1 MNKRDYYDVLGVDKN
16 ADANTIK
23 KAYRK
28 LAKEKHPDS
37 GGNEE
42 EFKEISE
49 AYEILSDSEK
59 KSNYDTFGHN
69 GPKSNG
75 FDASF
80 NDMFSKFGF
89 GFNPRNEAKNRK
101 GKDFR
106 INIKVSLEEIF
117 DGGIKKIK
125 YNRDGACGTCN
136 SVGGFGLSRCRN
148 CNGQGM
154 TIQQVRTPFGIIQN
168 ASTCSVCNGD
178 GNTYD
183 NRCHDCNGSGL
194 KNKEETIDIKIPI
207 GVQDGASMVFGG
219 LGQAIKNGTSGSL
232 VVVFSEI
239 PHKKFVR
246 YENDLKCNLKIPY
259 HTLVLGGKVNLE
271 TIDGSEILIN
281 VPELNNIGDTLRI
294 SGKGMKQYLS
304 NQNRGDL
311 MVTLDI
317 DMPKNIGDNEREL
330 LEKLKNLKD
339 FVVKD

>member
-1 MNKRDYYDVLGVDKN
+1 MSKRDYYDVLGVDKN

-89 GFNPRNEAKNRK
+89 GFNARNEAKNRK

-148 CNGQGM
+148 CNGHGM
-154 TIQQVRTPFGIIQN
+154 TIQQVRTPFGIVQN

-183 NRCHDCNGSGL
+183 NICHDCNGSGL

-207 GVQDGASMVFGG
+207 GVQDGAS
-219 LGQAIKNGTSGSL
+219 I
-232 VVVFSEI
+232 
-239 PHKKFVR
+239 VR

-294 SGKGMKQYLS
+294 SGKGMKQYLA